1 MITEQQKASV
11 DKMKRRLQV
20 GMKGYPKF
28 GGERSTIVEPVSFMQ
43 NDDGTISYRVVGE
56 RKIKKIEF
64 TIIGMRDEPAKIRTV
79 VSTGKIMQD
88 GYILSLDRKSS
99 DTVIKE

>member
-1 MITEQQKASV
+1 MTEQQKASV

-28 GGERSTIVEPVSFMQ
+28 GGERSTITEAVTFTE

-64 TIIGMRDEPAKIRTV
+64 TIIGMRDEPAKTRTV

-99 DTVIKE
+99 ETLIKE